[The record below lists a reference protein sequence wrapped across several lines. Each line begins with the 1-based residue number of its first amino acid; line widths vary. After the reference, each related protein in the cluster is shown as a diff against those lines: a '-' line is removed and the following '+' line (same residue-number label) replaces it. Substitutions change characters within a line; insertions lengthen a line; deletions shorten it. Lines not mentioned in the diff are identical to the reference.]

1 MVKPIDSDDCLPCRG
16 LARFVDVKGG
26 ITAEQALQRASLNL
40 EFMKDKSL
48 RTIDESL
55 ALLAAVRRTGPD
67 AGAPS
72 PELRRSWHAEATNI
86 AGLAGT
92 FGMPTLSAGA
102 RLMCDYLDLMD
113 ETASWN
119 ATGAALHYDALL
131 CLRNESGT
139 EDCARVLEGLRQLS
153 QHTAPRREAAR
164 RTLGQ
169 A

>member
-1 MVKPIDSDDCLPCRG
+1 MVKPSDPDDCQPCRG

-26 ITAEQALQRASLNL
+26 ITAEQALQRSALNL
-40 EFMKDKSL
+40 EFIKDKSL

-55 ALLAAVRRTGPD
+55 DMLAAVRRTGPD
-67 AGAPS
+67 AAPPS
-72 PELRRSWHAEATNI
+72 PELRRAWHAEATNV

-102 RLMCDYLDLMD
+102 RLLCDYLDLME

-119 ATGAALHYDALL
+119 PQGAALHYDALL
-131 CLRNESGT
+131 CLRNETGT

-153 QHTAPRREAAR
+153 KHTAPRREAAR
-164 RTLGQ
+164 RSSGQ